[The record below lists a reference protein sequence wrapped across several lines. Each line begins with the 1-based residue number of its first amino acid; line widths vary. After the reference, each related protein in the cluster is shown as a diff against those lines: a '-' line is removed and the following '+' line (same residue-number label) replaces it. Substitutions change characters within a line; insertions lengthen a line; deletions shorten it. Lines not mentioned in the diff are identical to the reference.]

1 MMPSPGRAGSHVITR
16 ALWMTTSMWAHATTR
31 SLPASPRLGVR
42 SSMRVALLVVAACTT
57 SVPGVAEQSGR
68 CTALEGR
75 SFASLVE
82 MECGLG
88 PNGPVPCTWHLTFDA
103 HDATTSLL
111 YWQHSDTGVE
121 APGA

>member
-1 MMPSPGRAGSHVITR
+1 
-16 ALWMTTSMWAHATTR
+16 
-31 SLPASPRLGVR
+31 
-42 SSMRVALLVVAACTT
+42 MRVALLVVAACTT

-121 APGA
+121 APVACMGPKVDVTPPAYNGTYDEATLTLTWAGADYR